1 MLKPAN
7 NVNNWL
13 VYPRPNLDAQL
24 QLICFHYAGGGA
36 GIFRTWPDYLPNNVA
51 VCAIRLPGR
60 ETRFQEPL
68 FTDMGSLIQSLIQ
81 PLLPILDKPFVFF
94 GHSMGALIS
103 FELSRLL
110 RNNYGLSPQHL
121 FVSSRCAPQLSHTN
135 PPLHN
140 LPESNF
146 IAKLCEFNGIPP
158 ALLANKEL
166 MQIFLPILR
175 ADFSVL
181 ETYSYTEDQP
191 LNCAITAFGGIQDS
205 VVSVRQLEAWQ
216 SQTNQSFS
224 LKMFPGDHFF
234 LNTDK
239 SSLLTSISQTLEE
252 LL

>member
-1 MLKPAN
+1 MKPAD

-13 VYPRPNLDAQL
+13 VYPQPNPDAQL
-24 QLICFHYAGGGA
+24 QLICFHYAGCGA
-36 GIFRTWPDYLPNNVA
+36 AIFHPWPDYLPTNVQ

-60 ETRFQEPL
+60 ETRFKEPL
-68 FTDMGSLIQSLIQ
+68 FTDIDSLIQSLIH
-81 PLLPILDKPFVFF
+81 PLLTILDKPFAFF

-103 FELSRLL
+103 FELSRFL
-110 RNNYGLSPQHL
+110 RKNYGLSPQHL
-121 FVSSRCAPQLSHTN
+121 FVSSRCAPQLAPTN

-146 IAKLCEFNGIPP
+146 IEKLCEFNGIPQ
-158 ALLANKEL
+158 AVLADKEL

-181 ETYSYTEDQP
+181 ETYSYTAEQP
-191 LNCAITAFGGIQDS
+191 LNFAITTFGGMQDS

-216 SQTNQSFS
+216 AQTNQSFS
-224 LKMFPGDHFF
+224 LQMFPGDHFF
-234 LNTDK
+234 INTAK
-239 SSLLTSISQTLEE
+239 SSLLTSISKTLEE